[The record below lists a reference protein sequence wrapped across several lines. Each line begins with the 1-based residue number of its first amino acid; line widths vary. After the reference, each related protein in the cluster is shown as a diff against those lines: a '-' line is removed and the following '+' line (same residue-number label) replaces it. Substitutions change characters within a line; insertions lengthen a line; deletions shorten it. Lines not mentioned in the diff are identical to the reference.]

1 MNKNTHFFDTKD
13 TIIALATPPGVG
25 AIAVIRLSGSNAIKI
40 VNRFFKGK
48 DLEKQASHTVHFGI
62 IKNEDKIIDE
72 VLIAVFHE
80 GKSYTK
86 ENAIEIS
93 THGSPFIVEQ
103 VIKLFLNNGARLAQP
118 GEFTK
123 RAFINGQFDLS
134 QAEAVADLIHSDSPA
149 SHQLAIQQMRGGFSS
164 EISELRKQLIKFAS
178 LIELELDFSQEDVE
192 FANRDELINLIHQ
205 INTKLTSLI
214 QSFELGNVIKKGV
227 PVAIVGR
234 PNAGKSTLLNA
245 FINEERAIVSD
256 IEGTTRDTIEESIT
270 INGTQ
275 FRFIDTA
282 GIRET
287 NDSIEKIGVEK
298 ALEQISKSAIFIYL
312 FDAHKLTID
321 EVKFDLSKLD
331 IQKKKLIVA
340 NKIDLITPQKLKEL
354 NQSELKIIG
363 ISAKNKKSIDI
374 ILNQLSESINNKN
387 IDGEQ
392 SIVTN
397 IRHFESLK
405 NTKNALAEVLQAIEL
420 DISGDLLALD
430 IKNALYYLGEITG
443 EITTDDLL
451 DSIFRDFCIGK

>member
-205 INTKLTSLI
+205 INQKLTSLI